1 MSRKQ
6 QFVRSGRDGENAEG
20 RTTVNLRHPGREDR
34 TLSYDQRLRRVV
46 ILCCSFGQNLA
57 FFRVLMKEPYRALC
71 DGSDDRIWTRIARN
85 FADHCVLE
93 FCKLFGELKGKHGW
107 RLILPEPETFE
118 RELLANLNMT
128 QGEFEA
134 YVAEHR
140 RERDKFIAHLDSD
153 LIMQTPFFDTAL
165 NAVAFYHKR
174 IVGIQEHVFNGL
186 QTDFEKG
193 FREETELAEGFFRK
207 QLQGRSPAG

>member
-1 MSRKQ
+1 MA
-6 QFVRSGRDGENAEG
+6 AE
-20 RTTVNLRHPGREDR
+20 EIQS
-34 TLSYDQRLRRVV
+34 LSYEQSLRRVV

-71 DGSDDRIWTRIARN
+71 NGGDDRIWTRIARN
-85 FADHCVLE
+85 FADHCILE

-107 RLILPEPETFE
+107 RRIIAEPETFE

-128 QGEFEA
+128 KGQFES

-153 LIMQTPFFDTAL
+153 PIMQTPFFDTAL
-165 NAVAFYHKR
+165 SAVGFYHKR
-174 IVGIQEHVFNGL
+174 VVRMQEYLFNGL

-193 FREETELAEGFFRK
+193 FREETELAETFFGK
-207 QLQGRSPAG
+207 QLQRR